1 MSPTLTCADIL
12 FRLALSFAA
21 GFLIGLDRGEHAHPA
36 GVRTTIL
43 VSITATGAMLQA
55 NWLLAHTVDTQVSI
69 VRLDMMRLPLGILS
83 GIGFIGA
90 GAILRRGELVR
101 GLTTAATL
109 WLVTVIGLCFGG
121 GQTEIGVTVTI
132 IALATLWLMKYV
144 ESLIIRG
151 RRGRISVTFSDD
163 GPDETAMLA
172 LLTERG
178 FMLRSRRIML
188 LPKAGIN
195 LTCSGRYRGPYPDWS
210 TNLVRDLATR
220 PGVDRVEW
228 EDTD

>member
-1 MSPTLTCADIL
+1 M
-12 FRLALSFAA
+12 
-21 GFLIGLDRGEHAHPA
+21 
-36 GVRTTIL
+36 RTTIL
-43 VSITATGAMLQA
+43 VSIAATAAMIQA
-55 NWLLAHTVDTQVSI
+55 NWLLVNTTDTHISI

-121 GQTEIGVTVTI
+121 GQTLLGITATI

-144 ESLIIRG
+144 EAATTPG
-151 RRGRISVTFSDD
+151 RRGKISITLSPEGMEESGV
-163 GPDETAMLA
+163 LA
-172 LLTERG
+172 LLAERG
-178 FMLRSRRIML
+178 FNTRSRRVEL
-188 LPKAGIN
+188 VPDTGTK
-195 LTCSGRYRGPYPDWS
+195 LTCSGRYRGSYPGWS
-210 TNLVRDLATR
+210 SELVRHLATR
-220 PGVDRVEW
+220 RGVNWVQW

>member
-1 MSPTLTCADIL
+1 
-12 FRLALSFAA
+12 LALGFLA

-36 GVRTTIL
+36 GLRTTIL
-43 VSITATGAMLQA
+43 VSVAATVAMIQA
-55 NWLLAHTVDTQVSI
+55 NWLVIHTADTHVSI
-69 VRLDMMRLPLGILS
+69 VRADMMRLPLGILS

-121 GQTEIGVTVTI
+121 GQIMLGVTATI

-144 ESLIIRG
+144 EALMVPG
-151 RRGRISVTFSDD
+151 RRGRISVALS
-163 GPDETAMLA
+163 PDSLDESAMLA
-172 LLTERG
+172 LLAERG
-178 FMLRSRRIML
+178 FNIRSRRIEL
-188 LPKAGIN
+188 LPDATTT
-195 LTCSGRYRGPYPDWS
+195 LTCSGRYRGPYPAWS
-210 TNLVRDLATR
+210 MDLVRDLATR
-220 PGVDRVEW
+220 RGISCVQW